1 MEAAVLQQ
9 THELGNCGVPVTPI
23 GQTQVLPPIVQK
35 YHKIELIDNVKQRER
50 LALTL
55 LRGD

>member
-1 MEAAVLQQ
+1 MLQQ
-9 THELGNCGVPVTPI
+9 THELGNCGVTVTPI
-23 GQTQVLPPIVQK
+23 GQTLRPIVQQ